1 MLNFVLTYLT
11 GYLMGM
17 FITRHVFL
25 KIIKNVYDYNY
36 KIATQDIIDLL
47 KNKGHDMSANIINI
61 SAERNIENWKNL

>member
-25 KIIKNVYDYNY
+25 KIIKNVYDHGY
-36 KIATQDIIDLL
+36 KIATQDIIALL
-47 KNKGHDMSANIINI
+47 KSNGHDMSANIISK
-61 SAERNIENWKNL
+61 SAEQNIENWKNI

>member
-25 KIIKNVYDYNY
+25 KIIKNVYDHGY
-36 KIATQDIIDLL
+36 KIATQDIIKLL
-47 KNKGHDMSANIINI
+47 ESNGHNMSANIISK
-61 SAERNIENWKNL
+61 SAEQNIENWKNL

>member
-25 KIIKNVYDYNY
+25 KIIKNVYDHGY
-36 KIATQDIIDLL
+36 KIAAQDIIKLL
-47 KNKGHDMSANIINI
+47 ESNGHNMSANIISK
-61 SAERNIENWKNL
+61 SAEQNIENWKNI